1 LCPPRLDGA
10 HVFSPRPLCAQELA
24 ASTDLDDAR
33 RRASAVLG
41 AFETAVKGDVQSL
54 RGALEAAQRDTTLLK
69 RAVAIQQQRHHEAAA
84 AAQQEAD
91 SLRTALAQQQE
102 QLHAAQMSA
111 YAMSVHLRQAMDGHP
126 KGPSG
131 SGPDWVA

>member
-1 LCPPRLDGA
+1 M
-10 HVFSPRPLCAQELA
+10 SPQGVSPLLWFCAQELS
-24 ASTDLDDAR
+24 ASTDLVDAR

-41 AFETAVKGDVQSL
+41 AFETAVRGDVQSL

-69 RAVAIQQQRHHEAAA
+69 RAVAIQQQRHHESAA

-91 SLRTALAQQQE
+91 SLRAALAQQQE

-111 YAMSVHLRQAMDGHP
+111 YALSVHLRQAMDGHP